1 MSYGLETRCRGQS
14 VISIVERRK
23 LHEGRNREKKR
34 LLRAGDEEIRAA
46 QMVQSIRAMD
56 MWKRRE
62 TKTEIF
68 KKECKEVDGEKPGKA
83 RSFDASDERPV
94 ESSGTSNGAIENVRQ
109 TFHFGVGRQYTLICY
124 CCNNE

>member
-1 MSYGLETRCRGQS
+1 MISGSRWELSIGMSYGLETRCRGQS

-56 MWKRRE
+56 M
-62 TKTEIF
+62 
-68 KKECKEVDGEKPGKA
+68 
-83 RSFDASDERPV
+83 
-94 ESSGTSNGAIENVRQ
+94 
-109 TFHFGVGRQYTLICY
+109 
-124 CCNNE
+124 